1 MIKYNKPYPTI
12 GEVISGKDY
21 DYISYRVVY
30 PDCGDS
36 VNGDF
41 AGCFAV
47 DHGKIIPLDHDT
59 YEYCEEVIAS
69 EEWSNPEYGVA
80 KGLTVVV
87 ECKVIRYGD
96 K

>member
-12 GEVISGKDY
+12 GELIAGKDY
-21 DYISYRVVY
+21 DYASYRVVY
-30 PDCGDS
+30 HGCIDP
-36 VNGDF
+36 VNGEF

-47 DHGKIIPLDHDT
+47 DDGKIIPLDHDT

-69 EEWSNPEYGVA
+69 EEWSKPKDGVM

-87 ECKVIRYGD
+87 ECEVIRG
-96 K
+96 